1 MARGLV
7 QALSFVEGCTDVG
20 PSGAACCCFI
30 CILSLLDTVSATT
43 SSYSSVSYN
52 RNTIVIVDTIEVQ
65 LTREE
70 CTLILAHFYRGLLS
84 GERRFSITEHRIFFN
99 GNTALKIVEIEH
111 T

>member
-1 MARGLV
+1 MRAV
-7 QALSFVEGCTDVG
+7 VVSSSTE
-20 PSGAACCCFI
+20 
-30 CILSLLDTVSATT
+30 LDP
-43 SSYSSVSYN
+43 
-52 RNTIVIVDTIEVQ
+52 IVVVVDAINMKLGIEVQ

>member
-1 MARGLV
+1 M
-7 QALSFVEGCTDVG
+7 
-20 PSGAACCCFI
+20 
-30 CILSLLDTVSATT
+30 
-43 SSYSSVSYN
+43 N
-52 RNTIVIVDTIEVQ
+52 IEVQ